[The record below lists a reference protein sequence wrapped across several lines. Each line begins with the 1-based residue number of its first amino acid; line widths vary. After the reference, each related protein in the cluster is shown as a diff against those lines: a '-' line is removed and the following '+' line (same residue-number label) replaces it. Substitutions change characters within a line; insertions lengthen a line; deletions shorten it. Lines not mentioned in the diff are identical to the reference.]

1 VHAEIDVAKWIFDHQ
16 MFWGWNYLYAI
27 LMVERVRY
35 TSDQFTPNTVI
46 SINAKDAA
54 PQMTNASVSKEYPNC
69 GTVIS

>member
-1 VHAEIDVAKWIFDHQ
+1 MHAKIDMTKWVFAHR
-16 MFWGWNYLYAI
+16 MFWGSHYLYVI
-27 LMVERVRY
+27 FMVEGVRY

-54 PQMTNASVSKEYPNC
+54 PQTANASVSKEYPNC